1 MSTRPPSSQPDMPP
15 RAPVHP
21 ATLPTPPITTGPALH
36 RSVRHAYPACPAPR
50 LVATARSDDPSHSLP
65 VHPDHSP
72 RPGYVTPPP
81 KSTTHAAPAT
91 SRSCPNRQVYP
102 YPPRVSPARPP
113 IPSRS
118 YTPARLPPPR
128 LIRQLAHP
136 DYPPQRHSHACPSR
150 LPCPASRSTRPDNSD
165 RLRSSP
171 NSTTHVAPRTSR
183 HQPDSPTQP
192 ASPTAH
198 PRQAISLRSGA
209 SPHDRPS
216 PIAPSTSRS
225 DFPTRRH
232 PDASHPSTT
241 NQPIAT
247 PILPHRQPSSPLAIH
262 SPLRLPSSVRAA
274 IIPSPSRLPAPTHR
288 NATTAHIRRPLPG
301 HPQSGQA
308 SPYRLPHPCLR
319 FPFHPDHPSPCRI
332 HPLPSLPTTR
342 SRPDFLQPNPTAPPV
357 PTRFC
362 PARVDIP
369 TQSSSPITPHR
380 PPSPLPCPTHST
392 PTSPVESASDR
403 SPPD

>member
-1 MSTRPPSSQPDMPP
+1 VDLGSKRLTIDMSTRPPSSQPDMPP
-15 RAPVHP
+15 RAPLHP

-81 KSTTHAAPAT
+81 KSTGLSVPSASLPCPTTHPV
-91 SRSCPNRQVYP
+91 PV
-102 YPPRVSPARPP
+102 
-113 IPSRS
+113 IHPS
-118 YTPARLPPPR
+118 
-128 LIRQLAHP
+128 P

-171 NSTTHVAPRTSR
+171 NPTTHVAPQTSR

-225 DFPTRRH
+225 DCPT
-232 PDASHPSTT
+232 PPGF
-241 NQPIAT
+241 
-247 PILPHRQPSSPLAIH
+247 
-262 SPLRLPSSVRAA
+262 
-274 IIPSPSRLPAPTHR
+274 IPSLYDQPTHCDPDPSAPTTQLSPRHSLTAPTTQLSTSRDHPLPSRLPAPTHR

-319 FPFHPDHPSPCRI
+319 FPFHPDHPSSCRI